1 MNDAQKEFGEKKK
14 QFGKILQTHVA
25 DGNRPMIGMTTDLWT
40 DDIKHQHYMSI
51 TVYYVHDWRLT
62 TLKNL
67 PASLKKTSSNLRS
80 ELLSAFNELG
90 ITADLVKSPRNVHN

>member
-1 MNDAQKEFGEKKK
+1 M
-14 QFGKILQTHVA
+14 
-25 DGNRPMIGMTTDLWT
+25 T

-51 TVYYVHDWRLT
+51 TVYYVHEWRLT
-62 TLKNL
+62 SRLATLKNL
-67 PASLKKTSSNLRS
+67 PASLKKTSLNLRS

>member
-1 MNDAQKEFGEKKK
+1 M
-14 QFGKILQTHVA
+14 
-25 DGNRPMIGMTTDLWT
+25 T

-51 TVYYVHDWRLT
+51 TVYYVHEWRLT
-62 TLKNL
+62 SRLAALKNL
-67 PASLKKTSSNLRS
+67 PASLKKTSLNLRS

>member
-1 MNDAQKEFGEKKK
+1 M
-14 QFGKILQTHVA
+14 
-25 DGNRPMIGMTTDLWT
+25 T

-51 TVYYVHDWRLT
+51 TVYYVHEWRLT
-62 TLKNL
+62 SRLATLKNL